1 VAEAR
6 GSRLG
11 ALADSAG
18 LYLRLVNASLRAQ
31 LAYRADFLLNSAGIW
46 FATGLEALVVWL
58 LFERFE
64 SLVGWS
70 LPEVFLFYGTVNSA
84 FAVADALGVGFDQ
97 FARKVRAGDFD
108 RVLLRPRSS
117 ALLILG
123 EELALRRVGRFT
135 QGAMVL
141 AWALH
146 ELPIAWDAS
155 RLAVWLFAFAG
166 AVCLFLGLFVFQA
179 TAAFWTVEALET
191 FNAFSYGGS
200 YAAQYPLTIYA
211 PWFRKFFTFVVPL
224 ATVTYFPLLFVL
236 GRRDA
241 LGSPPWLQALAPAAG
256 VTFLVLAF
264 VAFRIGIRKYTST
277 GS

>member
-1 VAEAR
+1 M
-6 GSRLG
+6 
-11 ALADSAG
+11 
-18 LYLRLVNASLRAQ
+18 
-31 LAYRADFLLNSAGIW
+31 LNSAGIW

-58 LFERFE
+58 LFARFE

-70 LPEVFLFYGTVNSA
+70 LAEVLLFYGTVNCA
-84 FAVADALGVGFDQ
+84 FAVADALGAGFDQ
-97 FARKVRAGDFD
+97 VARKVRAGEFD

-123 EELALRRVGRFT
+123 EELALRRIGRFA
-135 QGAMVL
+135 QAAMVL
-141 AWALH
+141 AWALN
-146 ELPIAWDAS
+146 ELPISWDAP
-155 RLAVWLFAFAG
+155 RLAVWSFALAG

-179 TAAFWTVEALET
+179 AAAFWTVEALET

-224 ATVTYFPLLFVL
+224 ASVTYFPLLFVL
-236 GRRDA
+236 GRQDP
-241 LGSPPWLQALAPAAG
+241 LGSPPWVQALAPAAG
-256 VTFLVLAF
+256 VAFLGLALL
-264 VAFRIGIRKYTST
+264 AFRIGIRKYTST